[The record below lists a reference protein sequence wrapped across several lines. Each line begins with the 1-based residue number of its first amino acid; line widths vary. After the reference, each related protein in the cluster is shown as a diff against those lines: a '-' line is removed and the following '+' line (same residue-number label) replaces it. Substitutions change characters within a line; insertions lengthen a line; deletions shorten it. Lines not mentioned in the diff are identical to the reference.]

1 MSKGQFFELG
11 CPNCRDLEMQE
22 NENRVFACTTSNYS
36 GFFSMVNP
44 GAFASRFNG
53 LEKRMPGCYALVV
66 HGKLPDF
73 ELGDD
78 DYEPDI
84 DEGEGE
90 QEQAQ
95 GSAGFGSSDHHTDAE
110 DFNPYDELLKSP
122 LPSPEGKA
130 PASGRSR
137 RSGEVSPSHSA
148 PKSAEAQPGKRK
160 RLRQAEVSEPSPAS
174 ASGASSDQRKA
185 AQAPI
190 LKDDDSAEFR

>member
-1 MSKGQFFELG
+1 MIATQSVSVVERFEKWGLHTIRSQLPRETKHLRACMKCRLIMSKGQFFELG

-44 GAFASRFNG
+44 GACWKWVPERSQLA
-53 LEKRMPGCYALVV
+53 GCYALVV

-95 GSAGFGSSDHHTDAE
+95 GG
-110 DFNPYDELLKSP
+110 
-122 LPSPEGKA
+122 
-130 PASGRSR
+130 
-137 RSGEVSPSHSA
+137 
-148 PKSAEAQPGKRK
+148 
-160 RLRQAEVSEPSPAS
+160 
-174 ASGASSDQRKA
+174 
-185 AQAPI
+185 
-190 LKDDDSAEFR
+190 